1 MSLMERDY
9 MKETYEDRKK
19 ARIERIEK
27 EERKAELW
35 YLYGKKH
42 KTIFD
47 KIRIKE
53 IEQIHLNRGIQK
65 SKPYISIIK
74 FALIVIIFMLIVYIA
89 FQFHE
94 LYSLLTT

>member
-53 IEQIHLNRGIQK
+53 IEQINLNRGIQK
-65 SKPYISIIK
+65 SKSYISIIK
-74 FALIVIIFMLIVYIA
+74 FVLIVIIFMLIVYIA

>member
-53 IEQIHLNRGIQK
+53 IEQINLNRGIQK
-65 SKPYISIIK
+65 GKPYISIIK
-74 FALIVIIFMLIVYIA
+74 FVLIVIIFMLIVYIA

-94 LYSLLTT
+94 LYYLLTT

>member
-19 ARIERIEK
+19 ARKERVEK

-47 KIRIKE
+47 KMRIKE
-53 IEQIHLNRGIQK
+53 IEQINLYGEIPQNK
-65 SKPYISIIK
+65 SYIKIIK
-74 FALIVIIFMLIVYIA
+74 LILIILIIMLILYIA
-89 FQFHE
+89 FQFYG
-94 LYSLLTT
+94 LFSLIIA